1 MWIGKKFVE
10 AIGQC
15 LPELEMRRKEVLQL
29 MLEVSVTRGENLAL
43 KMESVRL
50 RADLD
55 WFKLR
60 LNQVERER
68 GQLIQAAIGVK
79 IAVPEF
85 VPTYENPA
93 AALNEMPDMSTV
105 GGDARDD
112 GGAPVQTSA
121 EPGEGVDYSM
131 MPGYTGDRR

>member
-1 MWIGKKFVE
+1 
-10 AIGQC
+10 
-15 LPELEMRRKEVLQL
+15 
-29 MLEVSVTRGENLAL
+29 MLRADNA
-43 KMESVRL
+43 RL
-50 RADLD
+50 RADQD

-93 AALNEMPDMSTV
+93 AALNEMPDLSTV
-105 GGDARDD
+105 GHDAADE
-112 GGAPVQTSA
+112 GGAARTSA
-121 EPGEGVDYSM
+121 EPGDGVDYSLL
-131 MPGYTGDRR
+131 PGYKGDRHA